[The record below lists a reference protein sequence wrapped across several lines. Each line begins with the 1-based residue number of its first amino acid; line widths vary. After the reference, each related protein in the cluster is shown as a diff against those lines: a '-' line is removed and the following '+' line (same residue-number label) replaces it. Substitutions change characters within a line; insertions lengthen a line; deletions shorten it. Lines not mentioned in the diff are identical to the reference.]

1 MDGVAEERVQV
12 LGWCR
17 VRRSHQY
24 PCSRSGCTVG
34 STGYQEKSREC
45 LHQSRLVHTVQG
57 CPGPATGFDF
67 CDDTNLCGQRR
78 DTTQ

>member
-1 MDGVAEERVQV
+1 M
-12 LGWCR
+12 
-17 VRRSHQY
+17 
-24 PCSRSGCTVG
+24 G

-67 CDDTNLCGQRR
+67 CDDTKLCGRRR

>member
-1 MDGVAEERVQV
+1 M
-12 LGWCR
+12 
-17 VRRSHQY
+17 
-24 PCSRSGCTVG
+24 G

-67 CDDTNLCGQRR
+67 CDDTNLCSQRR

>member
-1 MDGVAEERVQV
+1 M
-12 LGWCR
+12 
-17 VRRSHQY
+17 
-24 PCSRSGCTVG
+24 G

>member
-1 MDGVAEERVQV
+1 MAEERVQV
-12 LGWCR
+12 RVQGLEIPLVSLGC
-17 VRRSHQY
+17 
-24 PCSRSGCTVG
+24 CRSGCTVG